1 MIDETQTEECAAC
14 GMETTHQ
21 ISIEIIKEGEDD
33 ENGFSREPYRIA
45 ECVKC
50 GTETQ
55 QRVNNI

>member
-1 MIDETQTEECAAC
+1 MDSATQIEKCEAC
-14 GMETTHQ
+14 GVETTHNV
-21 ISIEIIKEGEDD
+21 SIEIIREGEDD

-50 GTETQ
+50 GTKTQ